1 MYYAFIQDNKING
14 CGQCRRLTDGI
25 INYKITKDIFDNISH
40 YSWDG
45 KSVVL
50 NPNWE
55 EEEYKKQR
63 KQEILIALDELDLK
77 SIRAL
82 RANDTEY
89 IQEYEAQAQV
99 LREELRGL

>member
-14 CGQCRRLTDGI
+14 CGQCKCLTMQSVEI
-25 INYKITKDIFDNISH
+25 AEEIFNNINH
-40 YSWDG
+40 YTWNG
-45 KSVVL
+45 EAVVL

-55 EEEYKKQR
+55 QEEYKTQR
-63 KQEILIALDELDLK
+63 KQEILLALNELDLK
-77 SIRAL
+77 SIRAI

-89 IQEYEAQAQV
+89 IQIYEAQAQE